1 MRTTHA
7 HASSEPIGGENDHM
21 SSQQNHDLEARPA
34 SAGAPMHAGDVGE
47 AGGILDAEV
56 LNDLRALGG
65 EDEPGLLTELIDIF
79 LADAPKRLQ
88 EISTG
93 LGANDLKTVERA
105 AHTLKSSSANIGAI
119 GLSKL
124 CKEMEE
130 IARERKLESMPS
142 LLTRSTR
149 AMSEVESAL
158 RAIQS

>member
-1 MRTTHA
+1 
-7 HASSEPIGGENDHM
+7 M
-21 SSQQNHDLEARPA
+21 SSQQNHELGSRHA
-34 SAGAPMHAGDVGE
+34 SGGASSASGT
-47 AGGILDAEV
+47 GGVLDAEV

-65 EDEPGLLTELIDIF
+65 EDEPGLLAELIDIF
-79 LADAPKRLQ
+79 LADAPKRLN

-93 LGANDLKTVERA
+93 LGANDLKSVERA

-130 IARERKLESMPS
+130 IARDRKLDAMPS
-142 LLTRSTR
+142 LLTRSTQ
-149 AMSEVESAL
+149 AMNEVETAL